1 MDICAI
7 TLDTWTRGQGWETRC
22 PFYPLPPP
30 NRRKPKGR
38 ERKGISKAEGKE
50 DMLFTGVDKESVSSS
65 STQVTPQPLEWKLDS
80 KLVT

>member
-1 MDICAI
+1 MCDN
-7 TLDTWTRGQGWETRC
+7 LGHVDQGTGVGDQC

-50 DMLFTGVDKESVSSS
+50 DMLFTGVDKESIF
-65 STQVTPQPLEWKLDS
+65 K
-80 KLVT
+80 